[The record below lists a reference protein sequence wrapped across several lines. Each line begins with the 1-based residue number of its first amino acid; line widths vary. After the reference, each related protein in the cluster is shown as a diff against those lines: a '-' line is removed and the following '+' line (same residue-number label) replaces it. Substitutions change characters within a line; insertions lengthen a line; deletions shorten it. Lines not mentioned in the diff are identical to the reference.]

1 MTTHGG
7 ARNRSGPA
15 PDPASARSEAKGFKL
30 TALPAEGYQ
39 GPIPD
44 WPLADPEPRELHW
57 WAWAW
62 RTPQAAAWALPSQ
75 DWRVPIVAAWC
86 QVFARVER
94 HESPAALYA
103 QLHRLGD
110 QVGLTTAGLR
120 EIGWQVAVDELA
132 AIRPPVPM
140 GVIIPAPAYDPRA
153 ELRAQGGPGV

>member
-1 MTTHGG
+1 MPQGG
-7 ARNRSGPA
+7 ARGHRTGPL
-15 PDPASARSEAKGFKL
+15 PDPGSARSERRGLKV
-30 TALPAEGYQ
+30 TALPAEGFQ
-39 GPIPD
+39 GPAPAFPLPD
-44 WPLADPEPRELHW
+44 PGPRELHW

-75 DWRVPIVAAWC
+75 SWRVPIVAQWVRMFTRCEDPGA
-86 QVFARVER
+86 
-94 HESPAALYA
+94 PASLYA

-132 AIRPPVPM
+132 AVRREPVR
-140 GVIIPAPAYDPRA
+140 GPAAVAYDPRE